1 MTNDKIIESS
11 QIFDH
16 KDITNIKENGV
27 VFTPKHICDKMIRN
41 LSPDIT
47 DKICEPSV
55 GKGIFVFS
63 LLEYFLENND
73 IEAVAEFTE
82 NRLYCFDINA
92 EFINELKVSL
102 KTYFSNK
109 GYIKELNF
117 NNIKTA
123 DFLFEY
129 NIKYDVIIGNP
140 PYVKIHNIDKD
151 KLENLKYNYASL
163 SSGNIDLYYAFIEKS
178 VKSSKRFSLIV
189 PNAFIKNKSGKII
202 RDMLYDRIS
211 EIWDFKTD
219 KIWSDISTYTC
230 IITVD
235 ELKTESI
242 KYNDN
247 SFVKIQNNDKWIFE
261 ISDNKE
267 NSLSSLINY
276 SSIGIQTSADK
287 YFIIKKFDDKYG
299 YINGHKIEL
308 SSCKKVLKATKTRN
322 LSEYNYVYYPYFP
335 DNSIME
341 EDYIKSNF
349 PLLYEYLISIKD
361 VLEARNLNHDK
372 WYAYGR
378 SQGLLRKSTGT
389 NIILPN
395 TFLKSRN
402 IHYIEIPDNE
412 EYLVLNGI
420 LVDTNDSEKLIDIIT
435 SDDFLS
441 YLENTNKTLPDKQGS
456 GDVWLFLTSNS
467 LKNYFY

>member
-16 KDITNIKENGV
+16 KDVTNIKENGV
-27 VFTPKHICDKMIRN
+27 VFTPKHTSDKMIRN
-41 LSPDIT
+41 LSPFIT
-47 DKICEPSV
+47 ERICEPSV

-63 LLEYFLENND
+63 LLEYFLENNE
-73 IEAVAEFTE
+73 IESVAEFIE
-82 NRLYCFDINA
+82 NRLYCFDINS
-92 EFINELKVSL
+92 EFINELKNS
-102 KTYFSNK
+102 
-109 GYIKELNF
+109 IKEYFKNYGYTKDIKL

-123 DFLFEY
+123 DFLVEDD
-129 NIKYDVIIGNP
+129 IKYDVIIGNP
-140 PYVKIHNIDKD
+140 PYVKIHNIDKE
-151 KLENLKYNYASL
+151 KLDSLKNNFTSL

-178 VKSSKRFSLIV
+178 VKDSKRFSLIV

-202 RDMLYDRIS
+202 RDILYDRIT
-211 EIWDFKTD
+211 EICDFKTE
-219 KIWSDISTYTC
+219 KIWTDISTYTC

-235 ELKTESI
+235 ELKSDSI
-242 KYNDN
+242 KYNNN
-247 SFVKIQNNDKWIFE
+247 SFIKIQNNDKWIFN
-261 ISDNKE
+261 DNCDKSE
-267 NSLSSLINY
+267 PLNDLINY

-287 YFIIKKFDDKYG
+287 YFIIKKFDENYG

-308 SSCKKVLKATKTRN
+308 SICKKVIKASKSRN
-322 LSEYNYVYYPYFP
+322 LSEHNYVYYPYFP

-341 EDYIKSNF
+341 EDYIKTNY
-349 PLLYEYLISIKD
+349 PRCYEYLLSIKD
-361 VLEARNLNHDK
+361 ILEARNLNHDK

-378 SQGLLRKSTGT
+378 NQGLLRKPTGT

-402 IHYIEIPDNE
+402 IHYIEIPDND

-420 LVDTNDSEKLIDIIT
+420 LVDTNDSEKIIEIII

-441 YLENTNKTLPDKQGS
+441 YLENSNKTLPDKQGS
-456 GDVWLFLTSNS
+456 DDVWLFLTSNS
-467 LKNYFY
+467 LKNYLY